1 MISFFS
7 ILFILIG
14 INAVIMFF
22 SLNSV
27 DSKEQDRQN
36 TASASDDA
44 KIYPIDLLPSK
55 YKKAM

>member
-1 MISFFS
+1 MTFFT

-14 INAVIMFF
+14 VNAVVMFF
-22 SLNSV
+22 SLNTF
-27 DSKEQDRQN
+27 DSKERSTQN
-36 TASASDDA
+36 SITDADDA

>member
-1 MISFFS
+1 MTFFS

-22 SLNSV
+22 SLHSFDV
-27 DSKEQDRQN
+27 KERNNQN
-36 TASASDDA
+36 TVSAPDDA

-55 YKKAM
+55 YKKAI